1 MVNSNFYGVDG
12 ILMKTTTIQSARA
25 GNIIY
30 LFLLFRRSVERQE
43 LEPVIFFILH
53 FLLEIRI
60 NHLFF
65 DISIDFR

>member
-1 MVNSNFYGVDG
+1 
-12 ILMKTTTIQSARA
+12 MKTTTIQSARA